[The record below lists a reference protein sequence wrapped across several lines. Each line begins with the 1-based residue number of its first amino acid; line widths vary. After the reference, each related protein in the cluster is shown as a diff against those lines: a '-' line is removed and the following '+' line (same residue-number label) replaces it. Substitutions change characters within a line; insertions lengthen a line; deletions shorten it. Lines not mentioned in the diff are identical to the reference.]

1 MQPLIFLQV
10 HLWWTESLN
19 THYIQML
26 RSVPL
31 INETIKISRER
42 NLIKGHGVIP
52 YTTAYTPHPFQTH
65 KTNTQ
70 IVLYIV
76 QLTLFWEQKNKQTK
90 NYLHSHL

>member
-1 MQPLIFLQV
+1 
-10 HLWWTESLN
+10 
-19 THYIQML
+19 ML

-42 NLIKGHGVIP
+42 NLIKGHGVVP

-65 KTNTQ
+65 RTNTQ

-76 QLTLFWEQKNKQTK
+76 QLTLFREQKKQNKTK
-90 NYLHSHL
+90 KTIYIHISRKK